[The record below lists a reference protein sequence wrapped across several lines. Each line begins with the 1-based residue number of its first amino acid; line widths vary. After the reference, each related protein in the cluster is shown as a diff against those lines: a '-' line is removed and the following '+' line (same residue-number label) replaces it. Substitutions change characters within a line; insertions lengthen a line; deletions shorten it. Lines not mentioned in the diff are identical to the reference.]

1 MPARGADSGGRLN
14 RAAAAFAAIACLG
27 VAAAVAAPSCAK
39 PGDAVREE
47 GFVTLG
53 GIEQW
58 VTVKGADCANP
69 VILFLHGGPGN
80 PLSPYADALYGAWEK
95 DFTLVQWD
103 QRGAGRTFGRSPPG
117 ETPLTVERMAAD
129 GIELAGDLT
138 RRLGVKKVILLGG
151 SWGAILGVHMATSR
165 PELFHAYVGVSQVVS
180 YRENPAASHAKVL
193 ALAKAANDEKTVS
206 ALSTL
211 GPPPW
216 ENPRN
221 FGILRRATRAYEAK
235 SAAPAPKSWWAPA
248 AGYDTRERLAEAEE
262 GEDYSYLQFVGRK
275 GDGLF
280 SRVDLP
286 KQAAAFAMPVVLV
299 HGAEDLVATPEVARR
314 YVDGIAAPRKV
325 FVLVPQAGHDPN
337 PALVE
342 AQRRALA
349 VHVVPALSR

>member
-1 MPARGADSGGRLN
+1 MSERKAS
-14 RAAAAFAAIACLG
+14 AAAGFRAVAMAGALLACAPALALPP
-27 VAAAVAAPSCAK
+27 AAACAAAGQP
-39 PGDAVREE
+39 VREE
-47 GFVTLG
+47 GFVSLG

-117 ETPLTVERMAAD
+117 ESALSVERMAAD
-129 GIELAGDLT
+129 GVELAGYVT
-138 RRLGVKKVILLGG
+138 RRLGAKKVILLGG
-151 SWGAILGVHMATSR
+151 SWGSILGVHMAKAR

-180 YRENPAASHAKVL
+180 YRENPAASYAKAS
-193 ALAKAANDEKTVS
+193 ALAKAASDEKTVA
-206 ALSTL
+206 ALASI

-235 SAAPAPKSWWAPA
+235 VATPAPKAWWAPA
-248 AGYDTRERLAEAEE
+248 PGYDTRERLAETEE

-280 SRVDLP
+280 SKVDLA
-286 KQAAAFAMPVVLV
+286 KQGAAFAIPVFLV
-299 HGAEDLVATPEVARR
+299 HGAEDLVATPEIARR
-314 YVDGIAAPRKV
+314 YFDGISAPRKA

-337 PALVE
+337 PALIE
-342 AQRRALA
+342 AQRRTLG
-349 VHVVPALSR
+349 VHVVPTLK